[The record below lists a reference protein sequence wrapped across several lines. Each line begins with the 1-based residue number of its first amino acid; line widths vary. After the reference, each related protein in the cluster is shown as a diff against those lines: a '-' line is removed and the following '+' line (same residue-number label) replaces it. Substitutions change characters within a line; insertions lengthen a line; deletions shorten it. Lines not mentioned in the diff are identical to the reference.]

1 MTLRLLS
8 LLNEKEWL
16 GRLVALRIKYERL
29 VLREY
34 VALAYHLLYWE
45 LDPKDRNRHQM
56 LLETPPPGYHGTLVG
71 TMWDEDDML
80 SAYEGGEEH

>member
-29 VLREY
+29 TLREY

-45 LDPKDRNRHQM
+45 LDPKDRN
-56 LLETPPPGYHGTLVG
+56 EAT
-71 TMWDEDDML
+71 
-80 SAYEGGEEH
+80 